1 MNPISMALIGFAVVC
16 GVAGQIALKMGMTRV
31 GVLDGA
37 SIAQPLQV
45 AMSVLTTPLVLG
57 GLVFYVL
64 GAGAWMGVLSRVP
77 LSFAYPL
84 LAVSYAI
91 TPVFAW
97 LTLGEALPSLRW
109 AGIATIC
116 AGVFL
121 VSRS

>member
-1 MNPISMALIGFAVVC
+1 MNASISLIGLAVVC
-16 GVAGQIALKMGMTRV
+16 GVVGQITLKMGMTRV
-31 GVLDGA
+31 GVLNA
-37 SIAQPLQV
+37 VSLTQPLQM
-45 AMSVLTTPLVLG
+45 AFQVLTTPLILG
-57 GLVFYVL
+57 GLLCYVL
-64 GAGAWMGVLSRVP
+64 GAAAWMGVLSRVP

-109 AGIATIC
+109 AGILTIC